1 MKEFRVCAK
10 SEVGKTVEEFGATHL
25 VTLLDPED
33 RIHRPSLIEPTN
45 HLRLGFFDEEDPAA
59 FKPPTLWHATAILD
73 FGSRL
78 PPDARVVVHCFAGV
92 CRSTAAGLALWL
104 QAHGWEGFDEARAWL
119 LGHRPR
125 ACPNML
131 LARHFDEIQGLNG
144 KFVKLCDEIGE
155 ESIIRLMKRS

>member
-1 MKEFRVCAK
+1 MPSFTVCSK
-10 SEVGKTVEEFGATHL
+10 SEVSRTVKEVEATHL

-33 RIHRPSLIEPTN
+33 RVRRPSLIEPTN
-45 HLRLGFFDEEDPAA
+45 HLRLSFFDEEDPAA
-59 FKPPTLWHATAILD
+59 FKPPTRWHAIAIMD

-104 QAHGWEGFDEARAWL
+104 QAHGWERLEEAGKWL
-119 LGHRPR
+119 KAHRPR

-131 LARHFDEIQGLNG
+131 MAQHFDEIQELDG
-144 KFVKLCDEIGE
+144 KFVQLCDQIGAD
-155 ESIIRLMKRS
+155 SIARLWK